1 MIHEWKIIDSE
12 NLTDQGEKELYEKLK
27 ELELD
32 GWEVF
37 QFLTVPLITFKV
49 KVILRRPTK

>member
-1 MIHEWKIIDSE
+1 MTYEWKIIDSE
-12 NLTDQGEKELYEKLK
+12 NLTDKGEKELYEKLK

-37 QFLTVPLITFKV
+37 QFLTVPLISFKV